1 MRAPLFALPTLCALQ
16 WGFGQSTSV
25 SPCWRPGLVPWRG
38 HLGAVEGR
46 LRCTQS
52 SPPSYCT
59 AVGSQHR
66 GRAAGDAPPVPWP
79 CLLLLTNPETL
90 QEPFIVVGWWGASR
104 PQELGLLAP
113 DLGFVIQILNE
124 CRSAALGGS
133 LDEPWREGLG
143 SFDEDLGRVSGTP
156 PTSEAY
162 SSPKTRGGSLTNQPS
177 ANVLSPLAGLGQR
190 SGQAACGV

>member
-1 MRAPLFALPTLCALQ
+1 MRFQNSFHDFSGQPLPIELALMRAPLFALPTLCALQ

-38 HLGAVEGR
+38 HLGAVGGR

-79 CLLLLTNPETL
+79 FLLLLTNPETL

-133 LDEPWREGLG
+133 IITQ
-143 SFDEDLGRVSGTP
+143 TP
-156 PTSEAY
+156 
-162 SSPKTRGGSLTNQPS
+162 
-177 ANVLSPLAGLGQR
+177 
-190 SGQAACGV
+190 